1 MYIFALLQMLIKINS
16 AVASCWTVL
25 VGFGQYVSAYYNQ
38 NSNPSLKPN
47 VRLI

>member
-1 MYIFALLQMLIKINS
+1 MYIFTLLQMLIKINIC
-16 AVASCWTVL
+16 VTFRLTVL